1 MSVYPFIEAE
11 KVERRNVTRAC
22 ELMEVSRS
30 AFYDWQTHRPAR
42 RALDDLALGDRIA
55 EIHAE
60 SRGTYGW
67 PRVYAALRREGY
79 HVGRKRVAR
88 IMRQRGLIGRC
99 KRKWTRPT
107 FSDPEAAAVDLL
119 TRREKVLIEASKQ
132 PGFSVDRLRQAYREQ
147 DEIH

>member
-1 MSVYPFIEAE
+1 MSVFPFIEAE
-11 KVERRNVTRAC
+11 KVERRNVAKAC

-30 AFYDWQTHRPAR
+30 AFYDWHGHRPSR
-42 RALDDLALGDRIA
+42 RALDDEALGERIA

-67 PRVYAALRREGY
+67 PRVHAQLRREGV

-99 KRKWTRPT
+99 KRKWTKT
-107 FSDPEAAAVDLL
+107 TISDPEAAAIDRLK
-119 TRREKVLIEASKQ
+119 RAFG
-132 PGFSVDRLRQAYREQ
+132 PGTVEVDRVYVG
-147 DEIH
+147 DIT